1 MTVVLAG
8 SKNLLQVSKAVFV
21 AGVFD
26 LAFIGLDAYIWRET
40 RKEADLIAKINAA
53 RADAKRSQANTHL
66 VIGIASGLASA
77 GLAIAGLAAS

>member
-53 RADAKRSQANTHL
+53 RADAKKSQANTHL